1 MTPLS
6 YIFHALFRDTTLGQV
21 YRAQPNNQIGKL
33 TKYLAIWL
41 GMLNI
46 AKWGIPEKSMTNVA
60 QRRRPEVRRTLQS
73 KAMAKIDFGV
83 YIPLYFTL

>member
-1 MTPLS
+1 MSDVCAASNRQT
-6 YIFHALFRDTTLGQV
+6 FG
-21 YRAQPNNQIGKL
+21 
-33 TKYLAIWL
+33 YLAIWL

-46 AKWGIPEKSMTNVA
+46 AKWGIPEKSMKNVA